1 MSDNRVKFYL
11 ELMKMLT
18 AFVVGT
24 AAGAYGL
31 VTSEGGNQN
40 FLIFVSVL
48 FLFSLGTLVALTV
61 YLDEETKD

>member
-1 MSDNRVKFYL
+1 
-11 ELMKMLT
+11 MKILT

-61 YLDEETKD
+61 YLDKETKD